1 MSGPLGPFGDT
12 FERLGDTLIN
22 KVADEIFGA
31 SDAARSTRVIIFN
44 HTNRDLFPISNS
56 FSSGGFTAGQ
66 QPHVIE
72 AGTAGAYRVESH
84 GFATGVTDAD
94 IRFGLSPSDQA
105 FALRIVTS
113 NPFAGDNSMS
123 AEADQDQNLVVN
135 ATSSVGNTNEVDADV
150 FRTDQNT

>member
-12 FERLGDTLIN
+12 FERLGDTPIN

-31 SDAARSTRVIIFN
+31 PDAARSTRVIIYN
-44 HTNRDLFPISNS
+44 HSGQDLFPISNS

-72 AGTAGAYRVESH
+72 AGTAGGYRVESH
-84 GFATGVTDAD
+84 GFATGVTAAD
-94 IRFGLSPSDQA
+94 VRFGLSPSDGTV
-105 FALRIVTS
+105 ALRIVTS

-123 AEADQDQNLVVN
+123 AEADQDRDLVVN
-135 ATSSVGNTNEVDADV
+135 ATSSVGNANQVDVDV
-150 FRTDQNT
+150 FTKT